1 MHAAIVQRRP
11 AKRLMRPVAN
21 ASASGAPKA
30 SASTTSATVQR
41 SAANSETKSMRVK
54 DRIAVP
60 SAPPRP
66 AEGRQTDDG
75 EQRLERHRHREIDH
89 ADHRVD
95 LEAAIGA
102 ALDEAGDMKQLV
114 GGDLR
119 GERGAEQ
126 QEDELAGH
134 GRIDV
139 AQCRR
144 QYDVAEHLPA
154 GQPEALPRFELASRN
169 GVEPGADDLDR

>member
-11 AKRLMRPVAN
+11 AKRLMRPVAS

-41 SAANSETKSMRVK
+41 SAANSETKWMRVK

-66 AEGRQTDDG
+66 AEGHRTNDG
-75 EQRLERHRHREIDH
+75 EQRLERHRHREIDD
-89 ADHRVD
+89 ADHRID

-102 ALDEAGDMKQLV
+102 ALDEARDVKQLV

-119 GERGAEQ
+119 SERGAEQ

-134 GRIDV
+134 GRIGV
-139 AQCRR
+139 AQRRR
-144 QYDVAEHLPA
+144 QQDVTEHLPA
-154 GQPEALPRFELASRN
+154 RQAKALAGL
-169 GVEPGADDLDR
+169 DLVLRHG